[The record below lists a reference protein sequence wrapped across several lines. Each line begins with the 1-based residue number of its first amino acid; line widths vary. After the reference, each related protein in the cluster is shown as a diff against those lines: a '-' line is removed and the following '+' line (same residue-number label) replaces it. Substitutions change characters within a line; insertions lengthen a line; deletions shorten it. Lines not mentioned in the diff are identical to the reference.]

1 MCRGVVGVVVLL
13 AGCAGPMAALDPA
26 GPQSGH
32 ITRLWWVFLVVCVA
46 VLVIVTLAVLVG
58 LARGHAHTRGPE
70 GSAIIIDAGRERG
83 AAVLVGVLTIVTA
96 GVLVVLLVASI
107 LTGRALSS
115 PATPTPLA
123 IQLIGHQWWW
133 EVIYPDV
140 EPAKQVTTAN
150 EIHVPTGRPIT
161 ISLDSR
167 DVIHSFWVP
176 QLHGKRDL
184 IPGHGIQISFQAD
197 RAGVYEGQCAEY
209 CGMQHALM
217 RLKVFAQPPAEF
229 AAWLDGQ
236 RASAPEPTTDATRRG
251 RDVFVTGS
259 CALCHAVQGTD
270 ARGTNGPDLTH
281 LASRTTLAAGAIP
294 NSPGHLA
301 GWIVDPQGLK
311 PGTLMPANSLDP
323 ASLQALLAYLETLR

>member
-1 MCRGVVGVVVLL
+1 MSRAVIAAVVLV
-13 AGCAGPMAALDPA
+13 AGCSGPTVALDPA

-32 ITRLWWVFLVVCVA
+32 IAGLWWVFFAVCVA
-46 VLVIVTLAVLVG
+46 VLVLVTLAVVVAIVRG
-58 LARGHAHTRGPE
+58 RVHARGAE
-70 GSAIIIDAGRERG
+70 GSAIIIDAGHERG
-83 AAVLVGVLTIVTA
+83 AAALVGTLTLVTA

-115 PATPTPLA
+115 PTAPSPLA
-123 IQLIGHQWWW
+123 IQLVGHQWWW

-140 EPAKQVTTAN
+140 EPSKQVTTAN
-150 EIHVPTGRPIT
+150 EIHVPTGRPVT
-161 ISLDSR
+161 ISLASR

-197 RAGVYEGQCAEY
+197 RAGIYEGQCAEY

-217 RLKVFAQPPAEF
+217 RLKVFAQPPADF
-229 AAWLDGQ
+229 AAWLEGQ

-251 RDVFVTGS
+251 RDVVVTW
-259 CALCHAVQGTD
+259 CAYCHTVQGTD

-281 LASRTTLAAGAIP
+281 LASRTTLAAGTMP
-294 NSPGHLA
+294 NTPGHLA
-301 GWIVDPQGLK
+301 GWIVDPQGVK
-311 PGTLMPANSLDP
+311 PGTQMPAVSLDP
-323 ASLQALLAYLETLR
+323 ESLQSLLAYLETLR